1 MINNHISYSYFSLF
15 MSSFFNDKGTFTPK
29 NKIFEK
35 IKNNFDLEKKTTSS
49 ETTKTYNNQK
59 LSSYFRQRN
68 GVLNSNLNSS
78 NNQVSGVAKR
88 LFPTNDSNI
97 YNDNSKDKLNEFN
110 NEYEKE
116 KENLY
121 KNPSSRN
128 SSFISNT
135 SSAENELKDLS
146 DLKNV
151 LENKSIV
158 TKTQSHIDVEKKSS
172 PKIHSFRNLS
182 GTKDYSKNKDISLE
196 SENEPIVST
205 NTFFHTNSVSEK
217 NKHEIKYN
225 STTNNDSNINVNNSG
240 NSIPTLIDQSSNN
253 ILLDAFKSTQKVC
266 TSLKEELIS
275 ANNTINE
282 LTEENLEIKLQN
294 EKAVESYNTIYVH
307 YSNLFEDLTN
317 LKQTIFNKNLENNK
331 LKEELNLL
339 TNDLNDI
346 KLMVDNLNHV
356 VKKLKH
362 NVRQTELIIIEKDKE
377 ILKKDAKIKTLESNQ
392 MANVNN
398 NNNMIEEIISSLQ
411 ALSIQTESNI
421 SNVFK
426 KTLNQAS
433 STYLTAISTLISDS
447 FGEQQNFIESNCKN
461 LIDYNKFKATI
472 DESIIENN
480 SLTVENNIN
489 LIKKNLFSYIDSTTA
504 STTDTHNAKVEAS
517 FKNINTVLNFNFENT
532 TNTFVKKIGFVE
544 EQLGK
549 FLNTTNDLKKQ
560 SNFVVEKLSKI
571 DSLEETIINLK
582 KDIILTGEKKIENLL
597 NNSNL
602 SSKAMSE
609 IQKMNQSY
617 LPKIHNLNQSI
628 NDLKLSHNKININL
642 DNKTV
647 ILERE
652 FIDLKKTIK
661 DFQNSCKPLT
671 TRVSSTESNNNTVIN
686 DTNFTR
692 ELSGTNEFDELL
704 SSSSDSGSQQH
715 HQKVKESKIITN
727 SQEFME
733 SYDHISQESSGYHS
747 IIRSQQGI
755 KKKIKKVSFN
765 NSVTILNNGS
775 IVNLA
780 EEFSETKKNLQNNM
794 INELP
799 NQKEKSKLSIF
810 STDTNSLNT
819 IFSGNKFEESLR
831 NKNLKKKVN
840 KKRYADRNCEKEEE
854 DEDDDKF
861 SDEGSSSILDAIFQN
876 HFKGGIRKAKSSRT
890 MANRRSNGTL
900 MGSISSENANKEIP
914 SCNKKTKRN
923 SIPNTSKK

>member
-1 MINNHISYSYFSLF
+1 

-29 NKIFEK
+29 NNIFEK
-35 IKNNFDLEKKTTSS
+35 IKNNFDLEKKTNSS
-49 ETTKTYNNQK
+49 SDVAKSQNSQK
-59 LSSYFRQRN
+59 LSSYFRQRH
-68 GVLNSNLNSS
+68 GLLNSNLNSS

-88 LFPTNDSNI
+88 LFPKKNPNI
-97 YNDNSKDKLNEFN
+97 YNNNSSKDELNEFN
-110 NEYEKE
+110 IEYEKE

-128 SSFISNT
+128 SSFISNISLT
-135 SSAENELKDLS
+135 SSADIEFKDIP
-146 DLKNV
+146 DLKKNV
-151 LENKSIV
+151 ENKSTMI
-158 TKTQSHIDVEKKSS
+158 KSQSHIDVEKKST
-172 PKIHSFRNLS
+172 PIIHNFRNLS
-182 GTKDYSKNKDISLE
+182 GTKDYNKNKDIFLE

-205 NTFFHTNSVSEK
+205 NSLIHNNSFSEK
-217 NKHEIKYN
+217 NKHEIKHN
-225 STTNNDSNINVNNSG
+225 STINNDTTNNPNNSG
-240 NSIPTLIDQSSNN
+240 NTVPTLIDQSSNN
-253 ILLDAFKSTQKVC
+253 ILLDAFNSTQKIC
-266 TSLKEELIS
+266 TSLKEELVF

-282 LTEENLEIKLQN
+282 LNEENLEIKLQN
-294 EKAVESYNTIYVH
+294 KKAVESYNTIYAL
-307 YSNLFEDLTN
+307 YSDLFEDLTN
-317 LKQTIFNKNLENNK
+317 LKQVIFNKNFENNK

-346 KLMVDNLNHV
+346 KSTTSSINQVIKM
-356 VKKLKH
+356 LKH
-362 NVRQTELIIIEKDKE
+362 NVRQNELIIIEKDKE
-377 ILKKDAKIKTLESNQ
+377 IVKKDEKINSLELNQNSNI
-392 MANVNN
+392 NNN
-398 NNNMIEEIISSLQ
+398 NNNMVEEIISSLQ

-421 SNVFK
+421 SNTFK
-426 KTLNQAS
+426 NMINETTS
-433 STYLTAISTLISDS
+433 SYLAKISTLLSDL
-447 FGEQQNFIESNCKN
+447 FGEQQDFIQSNCKN
-461 LIDYNKFKATI
+461 WIDYNKLKTAI
-472 DESIIENN
+472 NESIKENN
-480 SLTVENNIN
+480 LLTVENNDNNN
-489 LIKKNLFSYIDSTTA
+489 LIKKELLSHINLTTTSTMEK
-504 STTDTHNAKVEAS
+504 HNTKIEAS

-532 TNTFVKKIGFVE
+532 TNTFVKKIDFVE
-544 EQLGK
+544 EQLEK
-549 FLNTTNDLKKQ
+549 VSNLTNDLKKQ
-560 SNFVVEKLSKI
+560 NNYVVEKLSKI
-571 DSLEETIINLK
+571 DSLEEIITNLK

-602 SSKAMSE
+602 SSKAMCE
-609 IQKMNQSY
+609 LQKMNQGY

-652 FIDLKKTIK
+652 LIDLKKTIK
-661 DFQNSCKPLT
+661 DFQSLCKPST
-671 TRVSSTESNNNTVIN
+671 TRVSSIESNNNTVIN
-686 DTNFTR
+686 DLNFTR

-704 SSSSDSGSQQH
+704 SSSSDSGSQQP

-733 SYDHISQESSGYHS
+733 SYDHISQESFGQHS

-755 KKKIKKVSFN
+755 KKIKKVSFN

-780 EEFSETKKNLQNNM
+780 EEFAETKTNLQNNM

-799 NQKEKSKLSIF
+799 NQNEKSKLSIF
-810 STDTNSLNT
+810 PTDTNHLNT

-840 KKRYADRNCEKEEE
+840 KKRYVDKNCEEEE
-854 DEDDDKF
+854 DNDGMF

-900 MGSISSENANKEIP
+900 MGSISSENASKETS
-914 SCNKKTKRN
+914 SCNRKNKRN
-923 SIPNTSKK
+923 SISSKK

>member
-1 MINNHISYSYFSLF
+1 

-29 NKIFEK
+29 NNIFEK
-35 IKNNFDLEKKTTSS
+35 IKNNFDLEKKTNSS
-49 ETTKTYNNQK
+49 SDVAKSQNSQK
-59 LSSYFRQRN
+59 LSSYFRQRH
-68 GVLNSNLNSS
+68 GLLNSNLNSS
-78 NNQVSGVAKR
+78 NTQVTGVAKR
-88 LFPTNDSNI
+88 LFPKKDPNI
-97 YNDNSKDKLNEFN
+97 YNNNNSSKDESNEFN
-110 NEYEKE
+110 IEYEYEKE

-128 SSFISNT
+128 SSFISNISLT
-135 SSAENELKDLS
+135 SSADIEFKDIP
-146 DLKNV
+146 DLKKDV
-151 LENKSIV
+151 ENKSTMI
-158 TKTQSHIDVEKKSS
+158 KPQSHIDVEKKST
-172 PKIHSFRNLS
+172 PIIHNFRNLS
-182 GTKDYSKNKDISLE
+182 GTKDYNKNKDTFLK

-205 NTFFHTNSVSEK
+205 NSLIHNNSFSEK
-217 NKHEIKYN
+217 NIHEIKHN
-225 STTNNDSNINVNNSG
+225 STINNDTNINVNNSG
-240 NSIPTLIDQSSNN
+240 NTVPTLIDQSSNN
-253 ILLDAFKSTQKVC
+253 ILLDAFNSTQKIC
-266 TSLKEELIS
+266 TSLKEELVS
-275 ANNTINE
+275 ANNTITE
-282 LTEENLEIKLQN
+282 LNEENLEIKLQN

-398 NNNMIEEIISSLQ
+398 NNNMIKEIISSLQ

-780 EEFSETKKNLQNNM
+780 EEFAETKKNLQNNM

-799 NQKEKSKLSIF
+799 NQNEKSKLSIF
-810 STDTNSLNT
+810 PTDTNHLNT
-819 IFSGNKFEESLR
+819 IFSGNKFEDSLR

-840 KKRYADRNCEKEEE
+840 KKRYVDKNCEEE
-854 DEDDDKF
+854 DNDENDGTF

-900 MGSISSENANKEIP
+900 MGSISSENARKEAS
-914 SCNKKTKRN
+914 SCNRKNKRN
-923 SIPNTSKK
+923 SVSSKK